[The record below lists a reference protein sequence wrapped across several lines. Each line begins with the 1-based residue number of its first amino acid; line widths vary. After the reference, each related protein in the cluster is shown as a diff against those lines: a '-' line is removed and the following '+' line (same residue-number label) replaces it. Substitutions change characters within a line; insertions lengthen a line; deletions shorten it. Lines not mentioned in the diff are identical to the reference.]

1 MTRNE
6 LKNLWFSIPK
16 QNKIECKL
24 VVVNTKFNEIKIVS
38 DVDNYYHSV
47 TLSEVSNPLNYALE
61 LDEYKT
67 GEYQLVIK

>member
-1 MTRNE
+1 MTKNE
-6 LKNLWFSIPK
+6 LKQLWFSIPK
-16 QNKIECKL
+16 QDKVECKL
-24 VVVNTKFNEIKIVS
+24 VVVNTKSNEIRIVS